1 MSNTPN
7 HSQSPDFWNRQ
18 QADPGGY
25 ATEPM
30 ETPETG
36 HLAAQHSQRLAITAF
51 ILAGIG
57 LLLIVPF
64 PPLGAI
70 LAVTGVFVGFR
81 AMKQNKSDK
90 TALAALIVSGAV
102 AVLNLI
108 ALVIWIDAI
117 SQIFQG
123 V

>member
-25 ATEPM
+25 PTDPV
-30 ETPETG
+30 ETPESS
-36 HLAAQHSQRLAITAF
+36 HLAVQHSQRLAITAF

-70 LAVTGVFVGFR
+70 LALIGVFVGFR
-81 AMKQNKSDK
+81 AMRQNKGNK

-108 ALVIWIDAI
+108 VLVTWIDAI

-123 V
+123 L